1 MPLAPSLGGFH
12 NYMIEISKKQYGAQC
27 TLGQKDEMICYEW
40 FSSEFSIMQI
50 SIQYYLVAVNPKI
63 KIEISS
69 ILIRF
74 MVLNSL
80 KCLHVVLILEDFNCG
95 NVFFW
100 QQALAFFSK
109 CDEKVRS
116 FLLALTGFVGP
127 AQ

>member
-1 MPLAPSLGGFH
+1 
-12 NYMIEISKKQYGAQC
+12 
-27 TLGQKDEMICYEW
+27 
-40 FSSEFSIMQI
+40 MQI

-80 KCLHVVLILEDFNCG
+80 KCLHVVLILEDFYCG

-109 CDEKVRS
+109 SDEKVRS
-116 FLLALTGFVGP
+116 FLLALTEFVGP
-127 AQ
+127 GQ